1 MESESTQTLTP
12 VELTARVLASGDR
25 FVARVDGLDIEATG
39 RTRTAAEDAL
49 VQSMRGWLE
58 RQDTTGR
65 LGDLLGIE
73 GLDEQT
79 EIVLQFVDEQ
89 DDAAGEDDE

>member
-1 MESESTQTLTP
+1 MDSEATQTLTP
-12 VELTARVLASGDR
+12 VELTARVVASGGR
-25 FVARVDGLDIEATG
+25 FVASVDGLDVEATG

-58 RQDTTGR
+58 RPDTTGR

-73 GLDEQT
+73 GLDEET

-89 DDAAGEDDE
+89 DEPAHEADE